1 MNKPSVSP
9 STRILPPAVYVLKKR
24 LEERFGPGLVRFVVF
39 GSYARGD
46 NTPDSDID
54 VMVSLAGEMNAQ
66 IQVEIWD
73 IALDIDVEYDVVL
86 DVHVFSEHE
95 IQNTL
100 MGATPLMETVLSEGF
115 PL

>member
-1 MNKPSVSP
+1 MNNPSSSP
-9 STRILPPAVYVLKKR
+9 SPRVLPPAVYELKKR

-39 GSYARGD
+39 GSHARGD

-54 VMVSLAGEMNAQ
+54 VMVSLAGEMNARTPL
-66 IQVEIWD
+66 EIWD

-100 MGATPLMETVLSEGF
+100 VGATPLMEAVLSEGI

>member
-1 MNKPSVSP
+1 MNNPSVPP
-9 STRILPPAVYVLKKR
+9 STRILPPAVYDLKRR
-24 LEERFGPGLVRFVVF
+24 LVERFGSCLVRFMVF

-86 DVHVFSEHE
+86 DVHVFSEQE